1 MDSGVSARLNY
12 LSLSLPPKTEK
23 MKKAIITGIT
33 GQDGA
38 YLSQLLLDKG
48 YKVFG
53 AYRRTSSQNFWRI
66 DYLEIRDH
74 PNLILVEHDL
84 IDAASTIRMISEIRP
99 DEYVTRKITRAVAR
113 IYYGKQKILK
123 LGDINTKIDWGYAK
137 DYVEFSHKIMQQKKP
152 DFFIIASG
160 KKHSVLEFAKKSFD
174 YVGLDYKKHIKIEKR
189 LFRPSKT
196 VSLVGNTN
204 KAKKILLILIPMF
217 VFFDQLSKQW
227 ALKNIFYDQTII
239 EINKYL
245 NFIPVWNKGIS
256 FGMLSDLMN
265 INFFMVIVTI
275 TISLFLVLWFLR
287 TTNKNLSISLAFI
300 VSGAIGNLIDRLN
313 YKAVVDFIDIH
324 IGNLH
329 WPTFNLADSYITIG
343 AFIYIH
349 TIFTSQKNNI
359 A

>member
-1 MDSGVSARLNY
+1 MS
-12 LSLSLPPKTEK
+12 
-23 MKKAIITGIT
+23 
-33 GQDGA
+33 
-38 YLSQLLLDKG
+38 
-48 YKVFG
+48 
-53 AYRRTSSQNFWRI
+53 
-66 DYLEIRDH
+66 
-74 PNLILVEHDL
+74 
-84 IDAASTIRMISEIRP
+84 
-99 DEYVTRKITRAVAR
+99 
-113 IYYGKQKILK
+113 
-123 LGDINTKIDWGYAK
+123 
-137 DYVEFSHKIMQQKKP
+137 
-152 DFFIIASG
+152 
-160 KKHSVLEFAKKSFD
+160 
-174 YVGLDYKKHIKIEKR
+174 
-189 LFRPSKT
+189 
-196 VSLVGNTN
+196 

-256 FGMLSDLMN
+256 FGMLSDIMN
-265 INFFMVIVTI
+265 INFFMIIVTI

-300 VSGAIGNLIDRLN
+300 VSGAIGNLLDRLN

-343 AFIYIH
+343 AFIYIY

>member
-1 MDSGVSARLNY
+1 
-12 LSLSLPPKTEK
+12 
-23 MKKAIITGIT
+23 
-33 GQDGA
+33 
-38 YLSQLLLDKG
+38 
-48 YKVFG
+48 
-53 AYRRTSSQNFWRI
+53 
-66 DYLEIRDH
+66 
-74 PNLILVEHDL
+74 
-84 IDAASTIRMISEIRP
+84 
-99 DEYVTRKITRAVAR
+99 
-113 IYYGKQKILK
+113 
-123 LGDINTKIDWGYAK
+123 
-137 DYVEFSHKIMQQKKP
+137 
-152 DFFIIASG
+152 
-160 KKHSVLEFAKKSFD
+160 
-174 YVGLDYKKHIKIEKR
+174 
-189 LFRPSKT
+189 
-196 VSLVGNTN
+196 
-204 KAKKILLILIPMF
+204 MF

-256 FGMLSDLMN
+256 FGMLSDIMN
-265 INFFMVIVTI
+265 INFFMIIVTI

-300 VSGAIGNLIDRLN
+300 VSGAIGNLLDRLN

-343 AFIYIH
+343 AFIYIY

>member
-1 MDSGVSARLNY
+1 M
-12 LSLSLPPKTEK
+12 
-23 MKKAIITGIT
+23 
-33 GQDGA
+33 
-38 YLSQLLLDKG
+38 
-48 YKVFG
+48 
-53 AYRRTSSQNFWRI
+53 
-66 DYLEIRDH
+66 
-74 PNLILVEHDL
+74 
-84 IDAASTIRMISEIRP
+84 
-99 DEYVTRKITRAVAR
+99 
-113 IYYGKQKILK
+113 
-123 LGDINTKIDWGYAK
+123 
-137 DYVEFSHKIMQQKKP
+137 
-152 DFFIIASG
+152 
-160 KKHSVLEFAKKSFD
+160 
-174 YVGLDYKKHIKIEKR
+174 
-189 LFRPSKT
+189 
-196 VSLVGNTN
+196 N